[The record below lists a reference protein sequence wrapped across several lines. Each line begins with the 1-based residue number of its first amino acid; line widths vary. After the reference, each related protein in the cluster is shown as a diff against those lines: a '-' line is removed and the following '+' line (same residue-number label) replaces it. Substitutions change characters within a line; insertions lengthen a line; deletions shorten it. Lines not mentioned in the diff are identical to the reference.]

1 MILKSEDYYI
11 DPQTGKVILTEAYLS
26 KRGYCCNSRCRH
38 CPYDAGRASDEAVEA
53 EYDLG

>member
-11 DPQTGKVILTEAYLS
+11 DPKTGKVILTEAYLL

-38 CPYDAGRASDEAVEA
+38 CPYGSDGRLNEDIEV